1 MSVNVLVS
9 VHGVGWTS
17 SGKREFEQSLY
28 SCQDN
33 DPPSRMNDSEY
44 PNTNVS
50 TTNLAYAD
58 VKQLCTV
65 NFSVDE
71 SKIWLERSYRS
82 EAVPGKWRDMTLEL
96 MVLLGNATLDYVV
109 KYRDEFVG
117 AVEANYVEQ
126 LS

>member
-1 MSVNVLVS
+1 
-9 VHGVGWTS
+9 
-17 SGKREFEQSLY
+17 
-28 SCQDN
+28 
-33 DPPSRMNDSEY
+33 MNDSEY